1 MSDRS
6 TILARAM
13 NLWMPSAVRHFDKK
27 KARGKSKVTAEKVFH
42 QFHNSIEYERAV
54 ALLADQMYTYK
65 RVAKAVDD
73 LNYDFFN
80 EAGESKGSG
89 RDYLVVLKS
98 FCDGELK
105 TSLSSRNS
113 LDTRTWI
120 SLSTSMRQKDAFF
133 RAMKA
138 FERGNNSGKRRITN
152 AWCILSYVQL
162 AALVELA
169 AEESK

>member
-1 MSDRS
+1 
-6 TILARAM
+6 
-13 NLWMPSAVRHFDKK
+13 
-27 KARGKSKVTAEKVFH
+27 
-42 QFHNSIEYERAV
+42 

-65 RVAKAVDD
+65 RVEKALDD

-98 FCDGELK
+98 FCDGKLK
-105 TSLSSRNS
+105 TSLSSMNS
-113 LDTRTWI
+113 LDTRMWT